1 MRDDLSK
8 RWDDFAEN
16 ERRVRR
22 DQDEVQSER
31 KVLTGEREEFENNK
45 RESRQEMTLS
55 HNVLHEQKQKLAEL
69 YDAHRQ
75 KEGQLAARERSMNA
89 NKDVIM
95 AQIEEAESKLQRELI
110 NLAKQT
116 EVQITREEYR

>member
-1 MRDDLSK
+1 
-8 RWDDFAEN
+8 
-16 ERRVRR
+16 
-22 DQDEVQSER
+22 
-31 KVLTGEREEFENNK
+31 
-45 RESRQEMTLS
+45 
-55 HNVLHEQKQKLAEL
+55 
-69 YDAHRQ
+69 
-75 KEGQLAARERSMNA
+75 MNA

>member
-1 MRDDLSK
+1 
-8 RWDDFAEN
+8 
-16 ERRVRR
+16 
-22 DQDEVQSER
+22 
-31 KVLTGEREEFENNK
+31 
-45 RESRQEMTLS
+45 MTLS

-69 YDAHRQ
+69 YDAHQR

-95 AQIEEAESKLQRELI
+95 AQIGEAESKLQRELI